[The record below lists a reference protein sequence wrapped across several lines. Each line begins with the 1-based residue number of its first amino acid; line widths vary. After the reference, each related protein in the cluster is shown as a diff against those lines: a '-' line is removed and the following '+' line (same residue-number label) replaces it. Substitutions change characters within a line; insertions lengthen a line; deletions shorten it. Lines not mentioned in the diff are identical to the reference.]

1 MKLLLA
7 RQETLTQKLKARK
20 NELQDAQRR
29 QRNNLKRQI
38 RRAQTRLSAAERK
51 RRTRR
56 LIVLGSVL
64 EKQHSHPELIALLD
78 QALDRDQD
86 RALFDLPPRSVSGQ
100 APPSAP
106 LSGWTPAKI
115 TDGAW
120 GARFQGDTRTLPDN
134 LKGLN
139 ISVRTSRGKSWDA
152 TVTEV
157 VDRSPDRILVRT
169 QRLDAMSVF
178 SGVRRR
184 GLNRGLP

>member
-1 MKLLLA
+1 MDSQEELKLLLA

-64 EKQHSHPELIALLD
+64 EKQHSPPELIALLD
-78 QALDRDQD
+78 QVLDRDQD
-86 RALFDLPPRSVSGQ
+86 RALFDLPPRSVPDQ

-115 TDGAW
+115 TDGVW

-134 LKGLN
+134 LKGLT
-139 ISVRTSRGKSWDA
+139 ITVRTSRGKSWDA
-152 TVTEV
+152 SITEV
-157 VDRSPDRILVRT
+157 VERFPNLILART
-169 QRLDAMSVF
+169 RRLDQ
-178 SGVRRR
+178 
-184 GLNRGLP
+184 

>member
-1 MKLLLA
+1 MDSQEELKLLLA

-56 LIVLGSVL
+56 LIVLGSLL

-86 RALFDLPPRSVSGQ
+86 RALFDLPPPPRSVPDQ
-100 APPSAP
+100 ASPSAP

-115 TDGAW
+115 TDGVW

-134 LKGLN
+134 LKGLT
-139 ISVRTSRGKSWDA
+139 ITVRTSG
-152 TVTEV
+152 
-157 VDRSPDRILVRT
+157 
-169 QRLDAMSVF
+169 
-178 SGVRRR
+178 
-184 GLNRGLP
+184 

>member
-1 MKLLLA
+1 MDSQEELKLLLA
-7 RQETLTQKLKARK
+7 RQETLTQKLKVRK

-38 RRAQTRLSAAERK
+38 QRAQTRISAAERK

-100 APPSAP
+100 APPSEP

-115 TDGAW
+115 TDGVW
-120 GARFQGDTRTLPDN
+120 GARFQGDTRTLHDN

-152 TVTEV
+152 TITEV
-157 VDRSPDRILVRT
+157 VKRSPNLVLVRT
-169 QRLDAMSVF
+169 RRLDQ
-178 SGVRRR
+178 
-184 GLNRGLP
+184 

>member
-1 MKLLLA
+1 MDSQEELKLLLA

-20 NELQDAQRR
+20 NELQEAQRR

-51 RRTRR
+51 HRTRR
-56 LIVLGSVL
+56 LIVLGSLL

-86 RALFDLPPRSVSGQ
+86 RALFDLPPRSVSAQ
-100 APPSAP
+100 AP

-115 TDGAW
+115 TDGVW

-134 LKGLN
+134 LKGLT
-139 ISVRTSRGKSWDA
+139 ITVRTSRGKSWDA
-152 TVTEV
+152 SITEV
-157 VDRSPDRILVRT
+157 VERSSDRLLVRAR
-169 QRLDAMSVF
+169 RL
-178 SGVRRR
+178 G
-184 GLNRGLP
+184 G

>member
-1 MKLLLA
+1 MDSQEELKLLLA

-64 EKQHSHPELIALLD
+64 EKQHSPPELIALLD

-86 RALFDLPPRSVSGQ
+86 RALFDLPPRSLSGQ

-106 LSGWTPAKI
+106 LSGFAPAKI
-115 TDGAW
+115 TDGVW

-134 LKGLN
+134 LKGLT
-139 ISVRTSRGKSWDA
+139 ITVQAKSGKSWAA
-152 TVTEV
+152 TITEV
-157 VDRSPDRILVRT
+157 VERSPDRILVRT
-169 QRLDAMSVF
+169 RRLDQ
-178 SGVRRR
+178 
-184 GLNRGLP
+184 

>member
-1 MKLLLA
+1 MDSQEELKLLLA

-56 LIVLGSVL
+56 LIVLGSLL

-86 RALFDLPPRSVSGQ
+86 RALFDLPPRSVSAQ
-100 APPSAP
+100 ASPSAP

-120 GARFQGDTRTLPDN
+120 GARFQGDIRTLPED
-134 LKGLN
+134 LEGLA
-139 ISVRTSRGKSWDA
+139 ISVQAKSGKSWDA
-152 TVTEV
+152 TITEV
-157 VDRSPDRILVRT
+157 IELVPDRILVRT
-169 QRLDAMSVF
+169 QRLER
-178 SGVRRR
+178 SG
-184 GLNRGLP
+184 G